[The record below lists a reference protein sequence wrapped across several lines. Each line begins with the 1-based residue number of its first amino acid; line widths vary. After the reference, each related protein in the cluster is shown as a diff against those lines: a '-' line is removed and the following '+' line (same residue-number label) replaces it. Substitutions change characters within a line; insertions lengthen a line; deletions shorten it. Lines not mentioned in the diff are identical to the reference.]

1 MKNEYDLI
9 RGMLNTVRNYQNNT
23 KGQKKLFEQV
33 DVNDNEENDIDVI
46 NDVDVKITSTDE
58 NDLKLT
64 DEQRSQISEII
75 DGFKSQVT
83 QLVEFVPGFTIN
95 SEQIRLDG
103 NLTETD
109 INFVLIAGS
118 ESGVYINADMLKL
131 DQTVGN
137 DMEKLVKFIEVF
149 KVTMGKIIEERKNN

>member
-64 DEQRSQISEII
+64 DDQRSQISEII

-137 DMEKLVKFIEVF
+137 EMEKLVKFIEVF

>member
-46 NDVDVKITSTDE
+46 NDVDVKITATDE

-64 DEQRSQISEII
+64 DDQRSQISEII
-75 DGFKSQVT
+75 DGFKSQIT

-95 SEQIRLDG
+95 YEQIRLDG

-137 DMEKLVKFIEVF
+137 EMEKLVKFIEVF

>member
-75 DGFKSQVT
+75 DGFKSQIT

-95 SEQIRLDG
+95 YEQIRLDG

-137 DMEKLVKFIEVF
+137 EMEKLVKFIEVF

>member
-137 DMEKLVKFIEVF
+137 EMEKLVKFIEVF

>member
-75 DGFKSQVT
+75 DGFKSQIT

-137 DMEKLVKFIEVF
+137 EMEKLVKFIEVF

>member
-33 DVNDNEENDIDVI
+33 DINDNEENDIDVI
-46 NDVDVKITSTDE
+46 NGVDVKITSTDE

-64 DEQRSQISEII
+64 NEQRSQISEII

>member
-33 DVNDNEENDIDVI
+33 DVNDNEDNDIDVI

-75 DGFKSQVT
+75 DGFKSQIT

-137 DMEKLVKFIEVF
+137 EMEKLVKFIEVF

>member
-33 DVNDNEENDIDVI
+33 DVNDNEDNDIDVI

>member
-33 DVNDNEENDIDVI
+33 DVNDNEDNDIDVI

-75 DGFKSQVT
+75 DGFKSQIT